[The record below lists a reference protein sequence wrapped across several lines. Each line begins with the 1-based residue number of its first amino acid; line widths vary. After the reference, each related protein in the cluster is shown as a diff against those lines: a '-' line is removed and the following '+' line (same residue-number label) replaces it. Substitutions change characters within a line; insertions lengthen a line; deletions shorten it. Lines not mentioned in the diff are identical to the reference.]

1 MPSTPSV
8 DCSLGHHRRRR
19 DRDARDVAHRGP
31 HDLDAF
37 RQVIDLNLFATFNID
52 RLGAWHVIGNE
63 SEHGEHEVIVN
74 IASVATYEGQIAYTA
89 AKAGVSGMC
98 PTMARD
104 PGSLGIRI
112 LAIAPR
118 LFATGL
124 TAMVPDEMAAMLT
137 RDAAFPKRM
146 GHPEEYAKLVLA
158 IIDNPMLNG

>member
-1 MPSTPSV
+1 
-8 DCSLGHHRRRR
+8 
-19 DRDARDVAHRGP
+19 
-31 HDLDAF
+31 
-37 RQVIDLNLFATFNID
+37 
-52 RLGAWHVIGNE
+52 
-63 SEHGEHEVIVN
+63 
-74 IASVATYEGQIAYTA
+74 
-89 AKAGVSGMC
+89 MC

-112 LAIAPR
+112 LAIAAR

-158 IIDNPMLNG
+158 RRCSSARIWGVFESDATTFR